1 MKKWLVF
8 LSCLLIIAVIAIA
21 VILNNNNDRINTLNQ
36 DLYNSRT
43 EVNTLKEKSE
53 EDKVTI
59 EDLHQQIETLNAD
72 KSTLI
77 AENENLN
84 AENVSLTAE
93 KDALNASME
102 SLSTHLSSSQQKLQG
117 VLYILTDGE
126 QGNIEGVLAP
136 FIKIYQDVSLENP
149 YFDAVNHVSDLKL
162 MLPREEEVFG
172 VDEKATLGEL
182 AEGYYAISKLQG
194 TRTEAAADLLQQEKT
209 WLAAKAENAGTPADE
224 ADVTETGAA
233 AEPAAEEPAE
243 AAAEPEAEE
252 PEEAAAEPA
261 AEEPAETAAEP
272 AAEEPAEAAAEPA
285 AEEPA
290 EAADEPTAEEP
301 AEAEAEPAAEEPEAA
316 AEPEED
322 ENLILTRERLL
333 SFCEA
338 ICYAKEWEMPE
349 IVFPESDE
357 PEANRGDLAIV
368 LMKLNEAEK

>member
-77 AENENLN
+77 AENENLS

-209 WLAAKAENAGTPADE
+209 WLAAKAEKAGTPADE
-224 ADVTETGAA
+224 ADVTKTGAA
-233 AEPAAEEPAE
+233 
-243 AAAEPEAEE
+243 
-252 PEEAAAEPA
+252 EEAAAEPA
-261 AEEPAETAAEP
+261 AEEPATADEP

-290 EAADEPTAEEP
+290 EAA
-301 AEAEAEPAAEEPEAA
+301 AEPAAEEPEAA

>member
-1 MKKWLVF
+1 M
-8 LSCLLIIAVIAIA
+8 
-21 VILNNNNDRINTLNQ
+21 
-36 DLYNSRT
+36 
-43 EVNTLKEKSE
+43 
-53 EDKVTI
+53 
-59 EDLHQQIETLNAD
+59 
-72 KSTLI
+72 
-77 AENENLN
+77 
-84 AENVSLTAE
+84 
-93 KDALNASME
+93 
-102 SLSTHLSSSQQKLQG
+102 
-117 VLYILTDGE
+117 
-126 QGNIEGVLAP
+126 
-136 FIKIYQDVSLENP
+136 SLENP
-149 YFDAVNHVSDLKL
+149 YFDAVNHVSDLEL

-209 WLAAKAENAGTPADE
+209 WLAAKAEKAGTPEDE

-233 AEPAAEEPAE
+233 
-243 AAAEPEAEE
+243 
-252 PEEAAAEPA
+252 EEA
-261 AEEPAETAAEP
+261 AAEP

-290 EAADEPTAEEP
+290 EAAAEPAAEEPAEAAAEPTAEEP